1 MTMTTAARALVA
13 AALLVLPVID
23 GLASPYATLRAAT
36 VVDPRDG
43 SVASPLDGLGPRS
56 LCVVLP
62 QLGDFCTA
70 EYAEHLVAVA
80 PDLRA
85 AGLDLRVVGI
95 GDARAARRFC
105 AFSGLPLET
114 LRVSPDASLH
124 AALGLHAGPGW
135 PAPGFL
141 PAAAR
146 ASARAWLNYMA
157 MCAGVAAPGTLR
169 EIARG
174 YFGDRRAPERLA
186 PDAQVRAGPI
196 TITGTRRVQIGGW
209 IDYENAWKDERGFQR
224 PVELAT
230 VRLRNM
236 VEVLSRWDE
245 YVPDDAHLAVR
256 GATFV
261 FEDGE
266 AAYEYRERGVLTYS
280 ATMPRPLSFLE
291 PYIGAAK
298 ARNPLGFADT
308 GGEAPPASAS

>member
-1 MTMTTAARALVA
+1 MTTAAL

-23 GLASPYATLRAAT
+23 GLASSPYATLQAAK

-43 SVASPLDGLGPRS
+43 SVASPLEGLGPRS
-56 LCVVLP
+56 LCIVLP

-70 EYAEHLVAVA
+70 EYAEHLVAVE
-80 PDLRA
+80 PELRE
-85 AGLDLRVVGI
+85 AGLDLRVIGI
-95 GDARAARRFC
+95 GDAGSARRFSE
-105 AFSGLPLET
+105 FTRLPLSA
-114 LRVSPDASLH
+114 LRLSPDAAVH
-124 AALGLHAGPGW
+124 AALGLHQGPDW
-135 PAPGFL
+135 PAPDFL
-141 PAAAR
+141 PDSIR
-146 ASARAWLNYMA
+146 ASFRSWLNYMA
-157 MCAGVAAPGTLR
+157 MCAGIAAPGTLR

-174 YFGDRRAPERLA
+174 YFGDRSAPERLA
-186 PDAQVRAGPI
+186 PDARVRAGPI
-196 TITGTRRVQIGGW
+196 TITGTRRVQIGPW

-236 VEVLSRWDE
+236 VEVLSRWGE
-245 YVPDDAHLAVR
+245 YVSDDAHLAVR

-261 FEDGE
+261 FEDGA